1 MAVCGMLVMLIGRW
15 KKWNIGNLLFNI
27 NFFQIKTYTA
37 MCRLLLTVSQN
48 AGNTAAA
55 FGYRAP
61 VYPQKYPPRAN
72 AGVQAA
78 FGYRGR

>member
-1 MAVCGMLVMLIGRW
+1 MLVGRW
-15 KKWNIGNLLFNI
+15 EKRGIGNLLFQI
-27 NFFQIKTYTA
+27 KFVQIKTYAA

-48 AGNTAAA
+48 AGNTAGA

-78 FGYRGR
+78 FCRSRKRY